1 MIGAA
6 TMGALGLLVKTAV
19 DGRLGEAVLCA
30 VLTAACAL
38 VWGMVA

>member
-6 TMGALGLLVKTAV
+6 TMAALGLLARTTL

-30 VLTAACAL
+30 VLTLVGAL
-38 VWGMVA
+38 VWGMAA

>member
-6 TMGALGLLVKTAV
+6 TLAALGLLAKTTL

-30 VLTAACAL
+30 ALTLAGAL
-38 VWGMVA
+38 IWGASA